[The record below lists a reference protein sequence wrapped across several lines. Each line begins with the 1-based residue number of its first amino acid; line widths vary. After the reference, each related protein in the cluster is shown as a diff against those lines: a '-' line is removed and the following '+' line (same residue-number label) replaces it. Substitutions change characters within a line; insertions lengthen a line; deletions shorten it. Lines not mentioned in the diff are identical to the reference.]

1 MSSSFFIGNDK
12 LDGMISRFSC
22 SLRLLLAFI
31 AFTFV
36 GCSVKQAFIPPSAT
50 DTIKYYQRVVV
61 RAKSRPWTRT
71 SIHVSPGDPVL
82 ILTSGRVTL
91 APGRRENLP
100 PDHVLYMMIGRDG
113 YPRRTIESDNVAFLL
128 TTQAG
133 RLMFCVKDWSYLT
146 PKGKPLWHSKRSGLK
161 STDFNEL
168 GKYWYADNSG
178 SFTVDVF
185 VFATADEDRIAPA
198 LDAVSQANP
207 SYRDLATHLSKIAES
222 MRLFASASK
231 SFDGKDSASRQVD
244 QRESGPNR
252 QKMEAVI
259 QTGHLDEVFAGAISP
274 DGRYLL
280 SGSLDTTMK
289 LWEIS
294 TGREI
299 RTFKGH
305 PESVNAV
312 AFSPDGQFAI
322 SGSGKAVRLWDIF
335 TGRVIRTFTGH
346 PDTVKSVSFSP
357 DGRFVLV
364 GCGRTVKLWDVSTGQ
379 DLKTYEH
386 RKYKR
391 PEMFSPVAFSP
402 KGQHIASSGGW
413 DHTIRHRKVS
423 SRFGQG
429 TLHGHSGL
437 VTSLAFSPD
446 GRLILSGSMDRTVRL
461 WDISTGEEM
470 RIFKGHSGPVNC
482 VAFSPDGQ
490 LALSGG
496 EGGTLK
502 LWDISI
508 TDERET
514 IKGHSE
520 AIRFVAFTP
529 DGRLMLSGSEDK
541 TIKLWDVSTTREVRT
556 LKGQGG
562 FDLGISPGRFFSLS
576 GSGDQLLKLW
586 EVSTGRK
593 IRTFTGSTEAKV
605 AYSRDGRYALSGG
618 ENTVKVWDL
627 FAGRNLVTFN
637 GHSHSINALAIS
649 PDNRLALSSES
660 WNKSIKLWDLSTG
673 RTVKTFHGHIQP
685 INSVTFSPDGHLAL
699 SGSSDN
705 TIKLWEVATGR
716 NIRTL
721 VGHSHFVNSVACSA
735 DGRFA
740 LSGGWDNTIRLW
752 EVASGKKI
760 RTFEGHS
767 DTVNSVAFSA
777 DGRFALSGASDDTLK
792 LWDVSTG
799 GEIQTF
805 IGHADLVYFVCFS
818 PDGRFA
824 VSESRDSTTRIWDT
838 RSGKEIAKLIC
849 SPDGE
854 WIIVT
859 PDGYYYNSPEGT
871 HLIHWVFSG
880 ETGDETFS
888 FEQFESRFK
897 RPDIIAAR
905 LSGNLMAGVP
915 APAMIK
921 PPHIDMAD
929 HLAIKE
935 TSDNS
940 HTLKLTV
947 SAFEEVKTMRVF
959 VNGKPTLEVPVNAK
973 EKELSFEV
981 PLFYGSNRI
990 TAVAYDEKGFS
1001 SNPKYVDVISR
1012 HPGLAKPNLYIF
1024 AIGISDYP
1032 RLPSRW
1038 QLEFAHT
1045 DAKAFIKALKNQ
1057 EGKLFDEVRYNFL
1070 SNEMATVETIT
1081 EVLDALSEV
1090 DNDDVVV
1097 IFMAG
1102 HGVRAKDG
1110 TFYFLTSAGDFQEP
1124 QNGGVSWI
1132 LLGEHLSRIK
1142 GRVILL
1148 LDACHSGSVVSET
1161 VVPNDELAQQFFT
1174 GGHGG
1179 VMVFSASKGRQ
1190 FSLESPDIGGGFGV
1204 FTYNLIQSL
1213 GPEARSVDINGNGF
1227 VEFMEMVD
1235 YVSQKVHQL
1244 TNGEQTPWLSRKE
1257 LFGDLPIAVV
1267 N

>member
-1 MSSSFFIGNDK
+1 M
-12 LDGMISRFSC
+12 
-22 SLRLLLAFI
+22 
-31 AFTFV
+31 
-36 GCSVKQAFIPPSAT
+36 
-50 DTIKYYQRVVV
+50 
-61 RAKSRPWTRT
+61 
-71 SIHVSPGDPVL
+71 
-82 ILTSGRVTL
+82 
-91 APGRRENLP
+91 
-100 PDHVLYMMIGRDG
+100 LYLKIGRHG
-113 YPRRTIESDNVAFLL
+113 YPRRAIESNNVEFLR

-133 RLMFCVKDWSYLT
+133 RLMFCVKDWSALT
-146 PKGKPLWHSKRSGLK
+146 PKGKPLWHSKRSGLR

-178 SFTVDVF
+178 SFSVDVF
-185 VFATADEDRIAPA
+185 VFTTADEDRIASA
-198 LDAVSQANP
+198 LDAVTQANP
-207 SYRDLATHLSKIAES
+207 ADRDLATNLIKITES
-222 MRLFASASK
+222 MRLFASASE
-231 SFDGKDSASRQVD
+231 SLDSKDAASTHVD

-252 QKMEAVI
+252 QKMEAVVQI
-259 QTGHLDEVFAGAISP
+259 GHLDEVFSGAISP

-312 AFSPDGQFAI
+312 AFSPDGQLAL

-335 TGRVIRTFTGH
+335 TGRGIRTFAEH
-346 PDTVKSVSFSP
+346 PDTVKSASFSP
-357 DGRFVLV
+357 DGRLVLV

-379 DLKTYEH
+379 DLKTYTR
-386 RKYKR
+386 RKYRR
-391 PEMFSPVAFSP
+391 PEMYSPAAFSSN
-402 KGQHIASSGGW
+402 GRHIASSGGW
-413 DHTIRHRKVS
+413 DFTIRLRNIHT
-423 SRFGQG
+423 RFGQG

-437 VTSLAFSPD
+437 VTSVAFSPD
-446 GRLILSGSMDRTVRL
+446 GRLLLSGSMDRTVRL
-461 WDISTGEEM
+461 WDISAREEM
-470 RIFKGHSGPVNC
+470 RTFKGHSGPVNC

-490 LALSGG
+490 FALSGG
-496 EGGTLK
+496 EDGTLK

-508 TDERET
+508 TDEREK
-514 IKGHSE
+514 IKGHRK

-529 DGRLMLSGSEDK
+529 DGHLMLSGSEDK
-541 TIKLWDVSTTREVRT
+541 TIKLWDVSTTREIRT
-556 LKGQGG
+556 LEGQGS
-562 FDLGISPGRFFSLS
+562 FDLEISPGTFLSLS
-576 GSGDQLLKLW
+576 RSGDKLLKQW

-593 IRTFTGSTEAKV
+593 IRTFTGFAEAKV
-605 AYSRDGRYALSGG
+605 AYSRDGRYALSGS

-627 FAGRNLVTFN
+627 FTARNLSTFT
-637 GHSHSINALAIS
+637 GHSHSIDALAIS
-649 PDNRLALSSES
+649 PDNRFALSSES
-660 WNKSIKLWDLSTG
+660 WNKSIKLWEVSTG
-673 RTVKTFHGHIQP
+673 RELKTFHGHLQP

-705 TIKLWEVATGR
+705 TIKLWEVSTGH

-721 VGHSHFVNSVACSA
+721 LGHSHFVNAVAFSA
-735 DGRFA
+735 DGRLA

-752 EVASGKKI
+752 EVASGKEI

-799 GEIQTF
+799 NEVQTF
-805 IGHADLVYFVCFS
+805 MGHADSVDFVCFS

-859 PDGYYYNSPEGT
+859 PDGYYCNSPEGT
-871 HLIHWVFSG
+871 HLIHWAFSG
-880 ETGDETFS
+880 ENVGETFS

-897 RPDIIAAR
+897 RPDIIKAR
-905 LSGNLMAGVP
+905 LAGNLEAGVP
-915 APAMIK
+915 APDMTQ
-921 PPHIDMAD
+921 PPRIEMAD

-935 TSDNS
+935 TSAKNYN
-940 HTLKLTV
+940 LKLTA
-947 SAFEEVKTMRVF
+947 SALEEVKTMRVF

-973 EKELSFEV
+973 EKKLSFDV
-981 PLFYGSNRI
+981 PLFSGSNRI

-1001 SNPKYVDVISR
+1001 SNPKFVDVISK
-1012 HPGLAKPNLYIF
+1012 HVGLAKPNLYIF
-1024 AIGISDYP
+1024 AIGISNYP
-1032 RLPSRW
+1032 RLASRW

-1045 DAKAFIKALKNQ
+1045 DAKALVEALKNQ
-1057 EGKLFDEVRYNFL
+1057 EGKLFGEVRYNL
-1070 SNEMATVETIT
+1070 LTNKKATVETIT
-1081 EVLDALSEV
+1081 EVMDALSAIGE
-1090 DNDDVVV
+1090 NDLAV

-1110 TFYFLTSAGDFQEP
+1110 TFYFLTSAGRFEEP
-1124 QNGGVSWI
+1124 EKAGVSWT
-1132 LLGEHLSRIK
+1132 LLGQYLARIK

-1148 LDACHSGSVVSET
+1148 LDACHSGSIVTET
-1161 VVPNDELAQQFFT
+1161 IVPNDELAQQFFSGEY
-1174 GGHGG
+1174 GGI
-1179 VMVFSASKGRQ
+1179 MVFSASKGRQ
-1190 FSLESPDIGGGFGV
+1190 YSLESPDIEGGFGI
-1204 FTYNLIQSL
+1204 FTYALTQSL
-1213 GPEARSVDINGNGF
+1213 GPRARETDTNSDGF
-1227 VEFMEMVD
+1227 VEFMELVD
-1235 YVSQKVHQL
+1235 YVSQYVHRE
-1244 TNGEQTPWLSRKE
+1244 TKGEQTPWLSRKE